1 MKTRLTAVISKE
13 GNDYVAL
20 NPDLDIASQGD
31 TPESALTNLREAVD
45 LFFETAST
53 GEIRSRLGGETW
65 ITQFE
70 AEYAQA

>member
-1 MKTRLTAVISKE
+1 VKTRLTAVISKE

-31 TPESALTNLREAVD
+31 TPESALANLREAVD
-45 LFFETAST
+45 LFFETASVA
-53 GEIRSRLGGETW
+53 EVRSRLGGETW

>member
-1 MKTRLTAVISKE
+1 MKTRLTAVISQE

-45 LFFETAST
+45 PIFEMF
-53 GEIRSRLGGETW
+53 G
-65 ITQFE
+65 ITE
-70 AEYAQA
+70 SEDLDDPT